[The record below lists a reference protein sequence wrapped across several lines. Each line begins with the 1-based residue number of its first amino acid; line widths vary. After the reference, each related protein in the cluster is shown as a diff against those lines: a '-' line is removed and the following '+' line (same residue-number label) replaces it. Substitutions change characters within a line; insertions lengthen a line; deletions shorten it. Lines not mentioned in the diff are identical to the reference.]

1 MESADQPAR
10 LSPPPP
16 SRPFLVR
23 ALAPPRRFFDGVPV
37 LPISPA
43 TLLELD
49 LLLGLRTFDVPALS
63 EVVLSDLGAVLQLLR
78 TAGRRDGDAPGV
90 DGCIV
95 RLGPRKLRAALTPKS
110 PAEASRAN
118 AQVAELWQR
127 ARLTAE
133 LARVLSRRFST
144 IGPADAYLAG
154 LLHEMGRIPAI
165 LSWKVQEIEV
175 RDIASVGPLL
185 AREWHVPE
193 YLRPTLQFAAGPLKQ
208 WSPLQHVVSTARDLA
223 NAVMHG
229 ASLPRR
235 IGATPGKNDPPT
247 AGRVD
252 PPAELRPIRI
262 R

>member
-1 MESADQPAR
+1 MESAEQSAR
-10 LSPPPP
+10 LSTCTS

-23 ALAPPRRFFDGVPV
+23 STAPRRRFFEGVPV
-37 LPISPA
+37 LPVSPA

-49 LLLGLRTFDVPALS
+49 LLLGLRTFDVPSVA
-63 EVVLSDLGAVLQLLR
+63 EVILSDLGAVLQLLR
-78 TAGRRDGDAPGV
+78 NATHQDKDPSGIE
-90 DGCIV
+90 GCIV
-95 RLGPRKLRAALTPKS
+95 RLGPQKLRAALAPKS

-118 AQVAELWQR
+118 AQVAELWRR
-127 ARLTAE
+127 AQLTAE
-133 LARVLSRRFST
+133 LARVLSRRFAT

-165 LSWKVQEIEV
+165 LSWKVQEVDV
-175 RDIASVGPLL
+175 RDIASMGLLL

-193 YLRPTLQFAAGPLKQ
+193 FVRPTLQFAAGPVKA
-208 WSPLQHVVSTARDLA
+208 WSSLQRVVSTACDLA

-235 IGATPGKNDPPT
+235 IGVAAGENDSPSAGNVKPT
-247 AGRVD
+247 LG
-252 PPAELRPIRI
+252 LRPIRI